1 MMYTLLSVRWDNKF
15 LMTNISK
22 VLGFYEDILN
32 EKHPMYH
39 QKDNLFLQQ
48 TSLDCHENN
57 FVIMFRYEKSFNA
70 HL

>member
-39 QKDNLFLQQ
+39 QKDNLVFAANQSRLPRKQF
-48 TSLDCHENN
+48 CNY
-57 FVIMFRYEKSFNA
+57 V
-70 HL
+70 